1 MSRQTVSNWE
11 NDRSYPDIAGVLAL
25 AKLYGLSLDEL
36 LREDEGMLRH
46 LEESTNIVK
55 SKRTLSRRLL
65 MAAYLVIWGVSI
77 AFFWVGTAPTD
88 AMGYGLVFLWFLI
101 PVATMVVAFFVGRDE
116 EWREVRWLMLLFFGA
131 MYMLAP
137 YATFSLANTLHS
149 GNRHWPELTA
159 MLPGSHRELPPAG
172 VGGYAAGYPVR
183 SGGDGVGERCL
194 AAGSPERKRGSRRL
208 SRGRGIRNTAASPL
222 VIPGRFL

>member
-1 MSRQTVSNWE
+1 MTQEQAAQRLQVSRQTVSNWE

-137 YATFSLANTLHS
+137 YATFTWANMAATGSFRLPALAD
-149 GNRHWPELTA
+149 
-159 MLPGSHRELPPAG
+159 MLPGILCAA
-172 VGGYAAGYPVR
+172 VGMGLGSAAWQ
-183 SGGDGVGERCL
+183 L
-194 AAGSPERKRGSRRL
+194 AARNERGGAEGSAGEGE
-208 SRGRGIRNTAASPL
+208 
-222 VIPGRFL
+222 

>member
-1 MSRQTVSNWE
+1 MTIGEKLKAARGGAGMTQEQAAQRLQVSRQTVSNWE

-36 LREDEGMLRH
+36 LREDEGMLRY

-137 YATFSLANTLHS
+137 YATFTWANMAATGSFRLPALAD
-149 GNRHWPELTA
+149 
-159 MLPGSHRELPPAG
+159 MLPGILCAA
-172 VGGYAAGYPVR
+172 VGMGLGSAAWQLAAR
-183 SGGDGVGERCL
+183 KESGGAEGSAGE
-194 AAGSPERKRGSRRL
+194 GE
-208 SRGRGIRNTAASPL
+208 
-222 VIPGRFL
+222 

>member
-1 MSRQTVSNWE
+1 MTQEQAAQRLQVSRQTVSNWE

-131 MYMLAP
+131 MYMLPP
-137 YATFSLANTLHS
+137 YAPFPGANMAATGSFRLPALAD
-149 GNRHWPELTA
+149 
-159 MLPGSHRELPPAG
+159 MLPGILCAA
-172 VGGYAAGYPVR
+172 VGMGLGSAAWQLAAR
-183 SGGDGVGERCL
+183 KESGGAEGSAGE
-194 AAGSPERKRGSRRL
+194 GE
-208 SRGRGIRNTAASPL
+208 
-222 VIPGRFL
+222 

>member
-1 MSRQTVSNWE
+1 MTQEQAAQRLQVSRQTVSNWE

-137 YATFSLANTLHS
+137 YATFSLANTLLS
-149 GNRHWPELTA
+149 GSFRLPALA
-159 MLPGSHRELPPAG
+159 DMLPGILCAA
-172 VGGYAAGYPVR
+172 VGMGLGSAAWQLAAR
-183 SGGDGVGERCL
+183 KESGGAEGSAGE
-194 AAGSPERKRGSRRL
+194 GE
-208 SRGRGIRNTAASPL
+208 
-222 VIPGRFL
+222 

>member
-1 MSRQTVSNWE
+1 MTQEQAAQRLQVSRQTVSNWE

-137 YATFSLANTLHS
+137 YATFTWANMAAPGSFRLPALAD
-149 GNRHWPELTA
+149 
-159 MLPGSHRELPPAG
+159 MLPGILCAA
-172 VGGYAAGYPVR
+172 VGMGLGSAAWQLAAR
-183 SGGDGVGERCL
+183 KESGGAEGSAGE
-194 AAGSPERKRGSRRL
+194 GE
-208 SRGRGIRNTAASPL
+208 
-222 VIPGRFL
+222 

>member
-1 MSRQTVSNWE
+1 MTQEQAAQRLQVSRQTVSNWE

-65 MAAYLVIWGVSI
+65 MAAYLVIWGGSI

-137 YATFSLANTLHS
+137 YATFTWANMAATGSFRPALAD
-149 GNRHWPELTA
+149 
-159 MLPGSHRELPPAG
+159 MLPGILCAA
-172 VGGYAAGYPVR
+172 VGMGLGSAAWQLAAR
-183 SGGDGVGERCL
+183 KESGGAEGSAGE
-194 AAGSPERKRGSRRL
+194 GE
-208 SRGRGIRNTAASPL
+208 
-222 VIPGRFL
+222 

>member
-1 MSRQTVSNWE
+1 MTIGEKLKAARGGAGMTQEQAAQRLQVSRQTVSNWE

-131 MYMLAP
+131 M
-137 YATFSLANTLHS
+137 
-149 GNRHWPELTA
+149 
-159 MLPGSHRELPPAG
+159 
-172 VGGYAAGYPVR
+172 
-183 SGGDGVGERCL
+183 
-194 AAGSPERKRGSRRL
+194 
-208 SRGRGIRNTAASPL
+208 
-222 VIPGRFL
+222 

>member
-1 MSRQTVSNWE
+1 MTQEQAAQRLQVSRQTVSNWE

-137 YATFSLANTLHS
+137 YATFTWANMAATGSSGLPALAD
-149 GNRHWPELTA
+149 
-159 MLPGSHRELPPAG
+159 MLPGILCAA
-172 VGGYAAGYPVR
+172 VGMGLGSAAWQLAAR
-183 SGGDGVGERCL
+183 KESGGAEGSAGE
-194 AAGSPERKRGSRRL
+194 GE
-208 SRGRGIRNTAASPL
+208 
-222 VIPGRFL
+222 

>member
-1 MSRQTVSNWE
+1 MTQEQAAQRLQVSRQTVSNWE

-137 YATFSLANTLHS
+137 YATFTWANMAGSFRLPALAD
-149 GNRHWPELTA
+149 
-159 MLPGSHRELPPAG
+159 MLPGILCAA
-172 VGGYAAGYPVR
+172 VGMGLGSAAWQLAAR
-183 SGGDGVGERCL
+183 KESGGAEGSAGE
-194 AAGSPERKRGSRRL
+194 GE
-208 SRGRGIRNTAASPL
+208 
-222 VIPGRFL
+222 

>member
-1 MSRQTVSNWE
+1 MTIGEKLKAARGGAGMTQEQAAQRLQVSRQTVSNWE

-101 PVATMVVAFFVGRDE
+101 PVATMVVAFFVATPVFLSANTSIKMAWIG
-116 EWREVRWLMLLFFGA
+116 WHPFYHVYMGLKNAFFGMPVTSPVYYICAACAIILLFGI
-131 MYMLAP
+131 
-137 YATFSLANTLHS
+137 
-149 GNRHWPELTA
+149 
-159 MLPGSHRELPPAG
+159 
-172 VGGYAAGYPVR
+172 VDAAFCK
-183 SGGDGVGERCL
+183 EM
-194 AAGSPERKRGSRRL
+194 
-208 SRGRGIRNTAASPL
+208 GR
-222 VIPGRFL
+222 